1 MDEGRRM
8 RNLLAAAALLAWPAV
23 AHAADPVNM
32 SFAFPAP
39 MSTFAQVMLD
49 WKENVE
55 KGTAGAVKIQMFM
68 GTSVANFANILDRI
82 QNGVVDI
89 GFGIYGPYS
98 RQVPRTFV
106 VELPFESE
114 TSVEGSNA
122 LWRLNAKGVTAVEY
136 KAKNPLALFCYTG
149 TSIHS
154 TKPIR
159 TAADLKGLKIA
170 ASGKL
175 MADDLALMGAAA
187 ITINPGDFYESL
199 NRGVGQGVLMSWEG
213 SLTFKLQD
221 VAHHHLSVPFGQF
234 PAFVAMNS
242 ASYGRLSAEAK
253 AVIDKYSGEPFSDG
267 LGRELDGSNRRAIA
281 TYKETKG
288 QDVVELSPAE
298 LEKWRKILAPVTT
311 AWAKETP
318 DGERVLSAFRA
329 EVKRIRSGS

>member
-1 MDEGRRM
+1 MRKHRRM
-8 RNLLAAAALLAWPAV
+8 RTLAAAAAVLASPGV
-23 AHAADPVNM
+23 AHAADPVNLT
-32 SFAFPAP
+32 FAFPAP

-49 WKENVE
+49 WKDNVE
-55 KGTAGAVKIQMFM
+55 KDTAGAVKIQMFM

-98 RQVPRTFV
+98 RQVPQTFV
-106 VELPFESE
+106 VQLPFESD

-122 LWRLNAKGVTAVEY
+122 LWRLNAKGVTAEEY
-136 KAKNPLALFCYTG
+136 KNYRPLALFCFTG

-159 TAADLKGLKIA
+159 IAADLKGLKIA

-199 NRGVGQGVLMSWEG
+199 NRGVGQGVLISWEG
-213 SLTFKLQD
+213 SQTFKLMD
-221 VAHHHLSVPFGQF
+221 VARYHLSVPFGQF

-242 ASYGRLSAEAK
+242 ASYGRLPAEAK
-253 AVIDKYSGEPFSDG
+253 AVVDKYAGEPFSDG
-267 LGRELDGSNRRAIA
+267 LGKELDATNVKAIA
-281 TYKETKG
+281 AYKATKG
-288 QDVVELSPAE
+288 QEVVELSQAE
-298 LEKWRKILAPVTT
+298 RENWRKILAPVT
-311 AWAKETP
+311 AEWVKETP
-318 DGERVLSAFRA
+318 DGERVLSEFRA
-329 EVKRIRSGS
+329 EVKRIRAAH

>member
-1 MDEGRRM
+1 VRSI
-8 RNLLAAAALLAWPAV
+8 AAAAVLLAWPGAV
-23 AHAADPVNM
+23 EAADPANL

-39 MSTFAQVMLD
+39 MSTFAQVMID
-49 WKENVE
+49 WKDNVE
-55 KGTAGAVKIQMFM
+55 KDTAGAVKVQMFM

-98 RQVPRTFV
+98 RQVPQTFV
-106 VELPFESE
+106 VQLPFESD

-122 LWRLNAKGVTAVEY
+122 LWRLNARGVTAAEY
-136 KAKNPLALFCYTG
+136 KAYRPLALFCFTG
-149 TSIHS
+149 TGIHS

-199 NRGVGQGVLMSWEG
+199 NRGVGQGVLVSWEG
-213 SLTFKLQD
+213 SLTFKLMD
-221 VAHHHLSVPFGQF
+221 VARYHITVPFGQF

-242 ASYGRLSAEAK
+242 ASYGRLPAEAK
-253 AVIDKYSGEPFSDG
+253 AAVDKYAGQPFSDG
-267 LGRELDGSNRRAIA
+267 IAKELDATNVKAIA
-281 TYKETKG
+281 TYKATQG
-288 QDVVELSPAE
+288 QDVSELSAE
-298 LEKWRKILAPVTT
+298 EREAWRKILAPVT
-311 AWAKETP
+311 AEWVKETP
-318 DGERVLSAFRA
+318 DGERVLSEFRA